1 MRSDLCRSRRSR
13 TNASRTHGRAA
24 ARSDS
29 RGAGVAGTD
38 ARRRPSGALAGDGN
52 RLRTVRARGRI
63 ASRSGGRS
71 SQCRTTQRIALDF
84 AAIKTMINEEQIA
97 LASELEMKSSTGPTI
112 AADMTDESL
121 VPRIPE
127 ELSILPVRGFVV
139 FPGTIVPLNVRRP
152 ASIQLLDE
160 TLPRTKVIGLLTQR
174 DEAMEDP
181 GPQDLYHVGTAAL
194 VLKLIRQAD
203 DHVVIIARGLDR
215 FSLRKIVATSPF
227 IRAEVD
233 LLKSISPPES
243 KEWEAEFRNLRD
255 TAARLFELTPEA
267 PEQARLMILN
277 ISSPEQLA
285 DFLAPNLNIDVAQRQ
300 AILEEPDVE
309 KRIRIVQKHISAQL
323 EIAQIQEKLQKDVA
337 SQFSDAQ
344 RRAYLRSQIKAIQHE
359 LGETETGSEEQM
371 EQLRRR
377 LEEAK
382 TPPEVMKQAERELK
396 RLDFIPPAS
405 PEFSVIVSY
414 IEIVA
419 DLPWNKLS
427 QDNLDL
433 DQAQQILDR
442 DHYDLEKVK
451 KRLIEYL
458 AVRKLNP
465 TGHGPILCFLG
476 PPGVGKTSLGQS
488 IADALGRKFVRISL
502 GGMRDEAEIRGHR
515 RTYIGSMPG
524 RIIQELRRAGTRN
537 PVFMLDEIDKIGAD
551 FRGDPASAML
561 EVLDP
566 RQNNAF
572 VDRYLD
578 VPFDLSQVIFIGTA
592 NYIDAVPEP
601 LRDRIE
607 VISLPGYTEREKLE
621 IAKRYLVRRQLE
633 ENGLKPEQ
641 IEWQDEA
648 IRRIIND
655 YTHEAGVRELE
666 RQIAS
671 VCRGIASQVARGK
684 IEHATVTPEL
694 VVEMLGPA
702 KYVRET
708 RLKTSKPGVVTGLA
722 YTPAGGEVLH
732 IEATRYPGK
741 GNVTLTGHIGEVMKE
756 SVQAALSLV
765 RSRNSEI
772 GAKAEDFRNIDVHVH
787 VPAGAVPKDGPS
799 AGVAM
804 FTALASL
811 FSNTPVRPDVAMTGE
826 ITLRGLVL
834 PIGGL
839 KEKSLAAMRAGIST
853 VIIPQLNEKDLVDVP
868 EEAKQKLKFIP
879 VENVDEVLS
888 AALERDGAPQQQAGG
903 SASSKTMAK

>member
-1 MRSDLCRSRRSR
+1 
-13 TNASRTHGRAA
+13 
-24 ARSDS
+24 
-29 RGAGVAGTD
+29 
-38 ARRRPSGALAGDGN
+38 
-52 RLRTVRARGRI
+52 
-63 ASRSGGRS
+63 
-71 SQCRTTQRIALDF
+71 
-84 AAIKTMINEEQIA
+84 
-97 LASELEMKSSTGPTI
+97 
-112 AADMTDESL
+112 
-121 VPRIPE
+121 
-127 ELSILPVRGFVV
+127 
-139 FPGTIVPLNVRRP
+139 
-152 ASIQLLDE
+152 
-160 TLPRTKVIGLLTQR
+160 
-174 DEAMEDP
+174 
-181 GPQDLYHVGTAAL
+181 
-194 VLKLIRQAD
+194 
-203 DHVVIIARGLDR
+203 
-215 FSLRKIVATSPF
+215 
-227 IRAEVD
+227 
-233 LLKSISPPES
+233 
-243 KEWEAEFRNLRD
+243 
-255 TAARLFELTPEA
+255 
-267 PEQARLMILN
+267 MILN

-359 LGETETGSEEQM
+359 LGEAETGSEEQM
-371 EQLRRR
+371 EQLRAR
-377 LEEAK
+377 LKEANP
-382 TPPEVMKQAERELK
+382 PPEVMKQAERELK

-551 FRGDPASAML
+551 FRGDPASALL

-566 RQNNAF
+566 RQNNTF

-578 VPFDLSQVIFIGTA
+578 VPFDLSQVIFIATA
-592 NYIDAVPEP
+592 NYIDGVPEP
-601 LRDRIE
+601 MRDRME

-621 IAKRYLVRRQLE
+621 IAKRYLVRRQME

-641 IEWQDEA
+641 VDWQDDA
-648 IRRIIND
+648 LRQIIND

-666 RQIAS
+666 RQIGAI
-671 VCRGIASQVARGK
+671 CRGIASRVAHGK
-684 IEHATVTPEL
+684 TEHVTVTPQL
-694 VVEMLGPA
+694 GAQMLGPA

-708 RLKTSKPGVVTGLA
+708 KLKTSKPGVVTGLA

-765 RSRNSEI
+765 RSRDGEI
-772 GAKAEDFRNIDVHVH
+772 GVKPEDFRDMDIHVH

-799 AGVAM
+799 AGIAM

-811 FSNTPVRPDVAMTGE
+811 FTNKPVRPDVAMTGE
-826 ITLRGLVL
+826 ITLRGLIL

-853 VIIPQLNEKDLVDVP
+853 VIIPKLNEKDLVDVP
-868 EEAKQKLKFIP
+868 EEAKQKLKFVP
-879 VENVDEVLS
+879 VENVDEVL
-888 AALERDGAPQQQAGG
+888 AVALEKDGAAQ
-903 SASSKTMAK
+903 SASANGTDEKGKD

>member
-1 MRSDLCRSRRSR
+1 MRPHMCRPRRGR
-13 TNASRTHGRAA
+13 TIANRSHGRAA
-24 ARSDS
+24 THPDS
-29 RGAGVAGTD
+29 RRAGVAGTN
-38 ARRRPSGALAGDGN
+38 ARRRPSGAFAGDGN
-52 RLRTVRARGRI
+52 RLRTVRTRGRV
-63 ASRSGGRS
+63 ASRSGNRS

-84 AAIKTMINEEQIA
+84 AAAKTMMNEEQIA
-97 LASELEMKSSTGPTI
+97 VPAELEMKSSIGPTI
-112 AADMTDESL
+112 AADVTDESR
-121 VPRIPE
+121 VPQIPE

-174 DEAMEDP
+174 DEAMEDA

-233 LLKSISPPES
+233 LVNSIPTPES

-255 TAARLFELTPEA
+255 SAARLFELTPEA

-277 ISSPEQLA
+277 IATPEQLA
-285 DFLAPNLNIDVAQRQ
+285 DFLAPNLNVDVAQKQ
-300 AILEEPDVE
+300 ALLEEADVE
-309 KRIRIVQKHISAQL
+309 KRIRAVQKQISAQL

-344 RRAYLRSQIKAIQHE
+344 RRAYLRSQIKAIQRE
-359 LGETETGSEEQM
+359 LGEAEGGGEEQAQ
-371 EQLRRR
+371 QLRAR

-382 TPPEVMKQAERELK
+382 PPEEVMKQAERELK

-414 IEIVA
+414 IEIIA

-427 QDNLDL
+427 KDNLDL
-433 DQAQQILDR
+433 DQAQKILDR

-465 TGHGPILCFLG
+465 QGHGAILCFLG

-502 GGMRDEAEIRGHR
+502 GGIRDEAEIRGHR

-524 RIIQELRRAGTRN
+524 RIIQELRHAGTRN

-551 FRGDPASAML
+551 FRGDPASALL

-592 NYIDAVPEP
+592 NYIEGVPEP

-621 IAKRYLVRRQLE
+621 IAKRYLVRRQIE

-641 IEWQDEA
+641 CEFKEDA
-648 IRRIIND
+648 IRQIIND

-666 RQIAS
+666 RQIGAI
-671 VCRGIASQVARGK
+671 CRGIASRVARGK
-684 IEHATVTPEL
+684 TEHVTVTPEL
-694 VVEMLGPA
+694 VAEMLGPA
-702 KYVRET
+702 KYVRES

-756 SVQAALSLV
+756 SVQAAYSLV
-765 RSRNSEI
+765 RSRDSEI
-772 GAKAEDFRNIDVHVH
+772 GAKAEDFRNVDVHVH

-826 ITLRGLVL
+826 ITLRGLIL

-853 VIIPQLNEKDLVDVP
+853 VIIPKLNEKDLVDVP
-868 EEAKQKLKFIP
+868 EEAKQKLKFVA
-879 VENVDEVLS
+879 VENVDEVL
-888 AALERDGAPQQQAGG
+888 AIALEKNGARP
-903 SASSKTMAK
+903 ASQKKRS

>member
-1 MRSDLCRSRRSR
+1 MSAKELSTLR
-13 TNASRTHGRAA
+13 ASVE
-24 ARSDS
+24 SK
-29 RGAGVAGTD
+29 
-38 ARRRPSGALAGDGN
+38 P
-52 RLRTVRARGRI
+52 
-63 ASRSGGRS
+63 
-71 SQCRTTQRIALDF
+71 
-84 AAIKTMINEEQIA
+84 
-97 LASELEMKSSTGPTI
+97 GPQSTI
-112 AADMTDESL
+112 AAGTGESQM
-121 VPRIPE
+121 PHIPE
-127 ELSILPVRGFVV
+127 ELSILPVRGLVI
-139 FPGTIVPLNVRRP
+139 FPGTIIPLNVQRA
-152 ASIQLLDE
+152 ASLKLLDD
-160 TLPRTKVIGLLTQR
+160 TLPRTKVIGLVTQR
-174 DEAMEDP
+174 DEKKEDP
-181 GPQDLYHVGTAAL
+181 EPQDLYTVGTAAL
-194 VLKLIRQAD
+194 VLKLLRQEED
-203 DHVVIIARGLDR
+203 NVLVIVQGLKR

-227 IRAEVD
+227 IRAEID
-233 LLKSISPPES
+233 LPESILPAES
-243 KEWEAEFRNLRD
+243 KEWEATFRNLRD
-255 TAARLFELTPEA
+255 SAARLFELAPDA

-277 ISSPEQLA
+277 IESPEQLA
-285 DFLAPNLNIDVAQRQ
+285 DFLAPNLNVDVAQKQ
-300 AILEEPDVE
+300 ALLEELDVE
-309 KRIRIVQKHISAQL
+309 KRVSAIQKQISAQL
-323 EIAQIQEKLQKDVA
+323 EIAEIQQKLQKDVA
-337 SQFSDAQ
+337 SQFTDAQ
-344 RRAYLRSQIKAIQHE
+344 RRAYLRSQLKAIQRE
-359 LGETETGSEEQM
+359 LGEAEGGGEEQAQ
-371 EQLRRR
+371 QLRAR

-382 TPPEVMKQAERELK
+382 PPEEVMKQAERELK

-414 IEIVA
+414 IEIIA

-427 QDNLDL
+427 EDNLDL
-433 DQAQQILDR
+433 EQAQKILDR

-465 TGHGPILCFLG
+465 QGHGAILCFLG

-524 RIIQELRRAGTRN
+524 RIIQELRRCGTRN
-537 PVFMLDEIDKIGAD
+537 PVFMLDEIDKLGAD
-551 FRGDPASAML
+551 FRGDPASALL

-578 VPFDLSQVIFIGTA
+578 VPFDLSDVIFIGTA
-592 NYIDAVPEP
+592 NYIGGVPEP

-621 IAKRYLVRRQLE
+621 IAKRYLIKRQLE

-648 IRRIIND
+648 LRQIIDD

-666 RQIAS
+666 RQIAA
-671 VCRGIASQVARGK
+671 VCRGIAAQVARGK
-684 IEHATVTPEL
+684 TELVTVTPQL
-694 VVEMLGPA
+694 MAEMLGPA

-708 RLKTSKPGVVTGLA
+708 KLKTSKPGVVTGLA
-722 YTPAGGEVLH
+722 YTPTGGEVLH

-741 GNVTLTGHIGEVMKE
+741 GNVTLTGQIGEVMKE
-756 SVQAALSLV
+756 SVQAALSLL
-765 RSRNSEI
+765 RSRDGQLGVHS
-772 GAKAEDFRNIDVHVH
+772 EDFRKMDIHVH

-799 AGVAM
+799 AGIAM

-811 FSNTPVRPDVAMTGE
+811 FSNRPVRSDVAMTGE

-853 VIIPQLNEKDLVDVP
+853 VIIPKLNEKDLVDVP
-868 EEAKQKLKFIP
+868 EEAKQKIKFVP
-879 VENVDEVLS
+879 VENVDEVL
-888 AALERDGAPQQQAGG
+888 AVALEKNGAQSP
-903 SASSKTMAK
+903 ASERKST

>member
-1 MRSDLCRSRRSR
+1 MEP
-13 TNASRTHGRAA
+13 A
-24 ARSDS
+24 
-29 RGAGVAGTD
+29 
-38 ARRRPSGALAGDGN
+38 
-52 RLRTVRARGRI
+52 
-63 ASRSGGRS
+63 
-71 SQCRTTQRIALDF
+71 
-84 AAIKTMINEEQIA
+84 
-97 LASELEMKSSTGPTI
+97 ELEMKSGDAASPAI
-112 AADMTDESL
+112 VADMSEQTKT
-121 VPRIPE
+121 PKIPE
-127 ELSILPVRGFVV
+127 ELSVLPVRGFVV

-152 ASIQLLDE
+152 ASIALLDE

-174 DEAMEDP
+174 DEAQDDP
-181 GPQDLYHVGTAAL
+181 QPQDLYPVGTAAL
-194 VLKLIRQAD
+194 VLKMIRQAD
-203 DHVVIIARGLDR
+203 DHVVLIARGLQR
-215 FSLRKIVATSPF
+215 FTLRKIVATSPF
-227 IRAEVD
+227 LRAEID
-233 LLKSISPPES
+233 LMKSTSPAAS
-243 KEWEAEFRNLRD
+243 KEWEAKFRNLRD
-255 TAARLFELTPEA
+255 SAARLFELTPET
-267 PEQARLMILN
+267 PEQARLMVLN
-277 ISSPEQLA
+277 IEDPEQLA
-285 DFLAPNLNIDVAQRQ
+285 DFLAPNLNVDVAQKQ
-300 AILEEPDVE
+300 GILEEPNVE
-309 KRIRIVQKHISAQL
+309 KRVEVVQKQISAQL

-359 LGETETGSEEQM
+359 LGEDETGSEEQM
-371 EQLRRR
+371 EQLRDR
-377 LEEAK
+377 LKEANP
-382 TPPEVMKQAERELK
+382 PPEVMKQAERELK
-396 RLDFIPPAS
+396 RLDIIPPAS
-405 PEFSVIVSY
+405 PEYSVIVSY
-414 IEIVA
+414 VEIIA
-419 DLPWNKLS
+419 DLPWNKFS
-427 QDNLDL
+427 EDHIDL

-451 KRLIEYL
+451 RRLIEFL

-465 TGHGPILCFLG
+465 QGHGAILCFLG

-524 RIIQELRRAGTRN
+524 RIIQELRRVGTRN

-592 NYIDAVPEP
+592 NYIDGIPEP

-641 IEWQDEA
+641 AEFKEDA
-648 IRRIIND
+648 IRKIIND

-666 RQIAS
+666 RQIGAICRSVAS
-671 VCRGIASQVARGK
+671 KCARGECQH
-684 IEHATVTPEL
+684 IDVTPEF
-694 VVEMLGPA
+694 VEQTLGPA
-702 KYVRET
+702 RYVRESK
-708 RLKTSKPGVVTGLA
+708 LKTSQPGVVTGLA
-722 YTPAGGEVLH
+722 YTPYGGEVLH

-741 GNVTLTGHIGEVMKE
+741 GNVTLTGQIGNVMKE

-765 RSRNSEI
+765 RSRDGQI
-772 GAKAEDFRNIDVHVH
+772 GLKPEDFKDMDIHVH

-799 AGVAM
+799 AGIAM

-811 FSNTPVRPDVAMTGE
+811 FANKPVRPDVAMTGE

-853 VIIPQLNEKDLVDVP
+853 VIIPKLNEKDLVDVP
-868 EEAKQKLKFIP
+868 EEAKQKLKFVP
-879 VENVDEVLS
+879 VENVDEVLA
-888 AALERDGAPQQQAGG
+888 AALEK
-903 SASSKTMAK
+903 SSGHKPTRPATPATNGEGKD

>member
-1 MRSDLCRSRRSR
+1 ML
-13 TNASRTHGRAA
+13 
-24 ARSDS
+24 
-29 RGAGVAGTD
+29 
-38 ARRRPSGALAGDGN
+38 
-52 RLRTVRARGRI
+52 
-63 ASRSGGRS
+63 
-71 SQCRTTQRIALDF
+71 
-84 AAIKTMINEEQIA
+84 NEEPFDLQA
-97 LASELEMKSSTGPTI
+97 TELEAKSAPSQAI
-112 AADMTDESL
+112 AADLSDDAAT
-121 VPRIPE
+121 PRIPE

-152 ASIQLLDE
+152 ASIELLDE

-174 DEAMEDP
+174 DEAKEDP
-181 GPQDLYHVGTAAL
+181 EPQDLYSVGTAAL
-194 VLKLIRQAD
+194 VLKMIRQAD
-203 DHVVIIARGLDR
+203 DHVVIIARGLQR
-215 FSLRKIVATSPF
+215 FTLRKMVATSPF

-233 LLKSISPPES
+233 LMKSISPPES
-243 KEWEAEFRNLRD
+243 KEWEATFRNLRD
-255 TAARLFELTPEA
+255 SAAHLFELSPET
-267 PEQARLMILN
+267 PEQARLMVLN
-277 ISSPEQLA
+277 ITDPEQLA
-285 DFLAPNLNIDVAQRQ
+285 DFLAPNLNVDVSQKQ
-300 AILEEPDVE
+300 AILEQPDVA
-309 KRIRIVQKHISAQL
+309 KRVEFVQKHISAQL

-344 RRAYLRSQIKAIQHE
+344 RRAYLRSQIKAIQNE
-359 LGETETGSEEQM
+359 LGEGESGSEEQVA
-371 EQLRRR
+371 QLRER
-377 LEEAK
+377 LTKAEA
-382 TPPEVMKQAERELK
+382 PAEVMAQAERELK

-405 PEFSVIVSY
+405 PEYSVIVSY
-414 IEIVA
+414 IEIIA
-419 DLPWNKLS
+419 DLPWNKFS
-427 QDNLDL
+427 EDHIDL

-451 KRLIEYL
+451 RRLIEYL

-465 TGHGPILCFLG
+465 RGHGPILCFLG

-551 FRGDPASAML
+551 FRGDPASALL

-592 NYIDAVPEP
+592 NYIDGVPEP

-641 IEWQDEA
+641 CEFQEEA

-666 RQIAS
+666 RQIGAICRSVAS
-671 VCRGIASQVARGK
+671 KCARG
-684 IEHATVTPEL
+684 ECAHVDVTPEF
-694 VVEMLGPA
+694 VEQTLGPA
-702 KYVRET
+702 RYVRESK
-708 RLKTSKPGVVTGLA
+708 LKTSQPGVVTGLA
-722 YTPAGGEVLH
+722 YTPYGGEVLH
-732 IEATRYPGK
+732 IEATRYAGK
-741 GNVTLTGHIGEVMKE
+741 GNVTLTGQIGNVMKE

-765 RSRNSEI
+765 RSRNGQI
-772 GAKAEDFRNIDVHVH
+772 GVKAEDFKDMDIHVH

-799 AGVAM
+799 AGIAM

-811 FSNTPVRPDVAMTGE
+811 FTNKPVRPDVAMTGE

-853 VIIPQLNEKDLVDVP
+853 VIIPKLNEKDLVDVP
-868 EEAKQKLKFIP
+868 EEAKQKLKFVP
-879 VENVDEVLS
+879 VENVDEVL
-888 AALERDGAPQQQAGG
+888 AVALEKSGSPEPAPPAAVDGNG
-903 SASSKTMAK
+903 KD

>member
-1 MRSDLCRSRRSR
+1 MSEEQIMAL
-13 TNASRTHGRAA
+13 RADTGA
-24 ARSDS
+24 KPGTDS
-29 RGAGVAGTD
+29 TIAAGTD
-38 ARRRPSGALAGDGN
+38 ES
-52 RLRTVRARGRI
+52 RL
-63 ASRSGGRS
+63 
-71 SQCRTTQRIALDF
+71 
-84 AAIKTMINEEQIA
+84 
-97 LASELEMKSSTGPTI
+97 
-112 AADMTDESL
+112 
-121 VPRIPE
+121 PRIPE

-139 FPGTIVPLNVRRP
+139 FPGTVVPLNIQRA
-152 ASIQLLDE
+152 ASIKLLDD

-174 DEAMEDP
+174 DETKEDP
-181 GPQDLYHVGTAAL
+181 EPQDLYPVGTAAL
-194 VLKLIRQAD
+194 VLKLLRQAD
-203 DHVVIIARGLDR
+203 DHVLVIAQGLRR
-215 FSLRKIVATSPF
+215 FSLRKLVATSPF
-227 IRAEVD
+227 LRTEID
-233 LLKSISPPES
+233 LLKSVSPPES
-243 KEWEAEFRNLRD
+243 KEWEATFRNLRD
-255 TAARLFELTPEA
+255 SAARLFELTPDA
-267 PEQARLMILN
+267 PEQARLMVLN
-277 ISSPEQLA
+277 SENAEQLA
-285 DFLAPNLNIDVAQRQ
+285 DFLAPNLNVDVAQKQ
-300 AILEEPDVE
+300 AILEELDVE
-309 KRIRIVQKHISAQL
+309 KRVRAVQKHISAQL
-323 EIAQIQEKLQKDVA
+323 EIAEIQQKLQKDVA

-359 LGETETGSEEQM
+359 LGEGEAGSEEQAQ
-371 EQLRRR
+371 QLRSR

-382 TPPEVMKQAERELK
+382 PPAEVMKQAERELK

-414 IEIVA
+414 IEIIA

-465 TGHGPILCFLG
+465 QGHGAILCFLG

-551 FRGDPASAML
+551 FRGDPASALL

-566 RQNNAF
+566 RQNNTF

-592 NYIDAVPEP
+592 NYIDGVPEP

-641 IEWQDEA
+641 CEWQEEA
-648 IRRIIND
+648 LRRIIND

-666 RQIAS
+666 RQIGAICRS
-671 VCRGIASQVARGK
+671 VAAKCARGECDK
-684 IEHATVTPEL
+684 VVVAPEF
-694 VVEMLGPA
+694 VAQTLGPA
-702 KYVRET
+702 RYVRES
-708 RLKTSKPGVVTGLA
+708 RLKTSQPGVVTGLA
-722 YTPAGGEVLH
+722 YTPYGGEVLH

-741 GNVTLTGHIGEVMKE
+741 GNITLTGQIGNVMKE

-765 RSRNSEI
+765 RSRASQLEV
-772 GAKAEDFRNIDVHVH
+772 KAEDFREMDIHVH

-799 AGVAM
+799 AGIAM

-826 ITLRGLVL
+826 VTLRGLVL

-853 VIIPQLNEKDLVDVP
+853 VIIPKLNEKDLVDVP

-879 VENVDEVLS
+879 VENVDEVL
-888 AALERDGAPQQQAGG
+888 AVALEKDGARP
-903 SASSKTMAK
+903 SASESKSA

>member
-1 MRSDLCRSRRSR
+1 MSGKELS
-13 TNASRTHGRAA
+13 TLQV
-24 ARSDS
+24 
-29 RGAGVAGTD
+29 GAEAKTAGEGTI
-38 ARRRPSGALAGDGN
+38 P
-52 RLRTVRARGRI
+52 
-63 ASRSGGRS
+63 
-71 SQCRTTQRIALDF
+71 
-84 AAIKTMINEEQIA
+84 AAIDQSGM
-97 LASELEMKSSTGPTI
+97 
-112 AADMTDESL
+112 
-121 VPRIPE
+121 PRIPE
-127 ELSILPVRGFVV
+127 ELSILPVRGLVI
-139 FPGTIVPLNVRRP
+139 FPGTIIPLNIQRA
-152 ASIQLLDE
+152 ASLKLLDD

-174 DEAMEDP
+174 DVAKEDP
-181 GPQDLYHVGTAAL
+181 APQDLYTVGTAAL
-194 VLKLIRQAD
+194 VLKLLRQTED
-203 DHVVIIARGLDR
+203 NVLVIVQGLRR
-215 FSLRKIVATSPF
+215 FNLRRVVATSPF
-227 IRAEVD
+227 LRAEID
-233 LLKSISPPES
+233 LSESILPPAS
-243 KEWEAEFRNLRD
+243 KEWEATFRNLRD
-255 TAARLFELTPEA
+255 SAARLFELAPDA
-267 PEQARLMILN
+267 PEQARLTILN
-277 ISSPEQLA
+277 IESPEQLA
-285 DFLAPNLNIDVAQRQ
+285 DFLAPNLNVDVGQKQ
-300 AILEEPDVE
+300 TLLEEFDVE
-309 KRIRIVQKHISAQL
+309 KRVKAIQKQISAQL
-323 EIAQIQEKLQKDVA
+323 EIAEIQQKLQKDVA

-344 RRAYLRSQIKAIQHE
+344 RRAYLRSQIKAIQRE
-359 LGETETGSEEQM
+359 LGEAEGGSEEQAQ
-371 EQLRRR
+371 QLRAR

-382 TPPEVMKQAERELK
+382 PPEEVMKQAERELK
-396 RLDFIPPAS
+396 RLDFIPSAS

-414 IEIVA
+414 IEIIA

-427 QDNLDL
+427 EDNLDL
-433 DQAQQILDR
+433 DQAQKILDR

-451 KRLIEYL
+451 KRLIKYL

-465 TGHGPILCFLG
+465 QGHGAILCFLG

-524 RIIQELRRAGTRN
+524 RIIQELRRCGTRN

-551 FRGDPASAML
+551 FRGDPASALL

-592 NYIDAVPEP
+592 NYIDGVPEP

-621 IAKRYLVRRQLE
+621 IARRYLIRRQLE

-641 IEWQDEA
+641 IDWQDEA

-684 IEHATVTPEL
+684 TEHATITPEL

-708 RLKTSKPGVVTGLA
+708 KLKTSKPGVVTGLA

-756 SVQAALSLV
+756 SVQAAFSLV

-772 GAKAEDFRNIDVHVH
+772 GAKGEDFRNIDVHVH

-853 VIIPQLNEKDLVDVP
+853 VIIPKLNEKDLVDVP

-879 VENVDEVLS
+879 VENVDEVLA
-888 AALERDGAPQQQAGG
+888 AALEKNGAAP
-903 SASSKTMAK
+903 SPDSKAA

>member
-1 MRSDLCRSRRSR
+1 MSDEQPIKALHEGSSPAD
-13 TNASRTHGRAA
+13 TTGI
-24 ARSDS
+24 
-29 RGAGVAGTD
+29 VAPAVVD
-38 ARRRPSGALAGDGN
+38 
-52 RLRTVRARGRI
+52 
-63 ASRSGGRS
+63 
-71 SQCRTTQRIALDF
+71 
-84 AAIKTMINEEQIA
+84 E
-97 LASELEMKSSTGPTI
+97 KS
-112 AADMTDESL
+112 M
-121 VPRIPE
+121 PRIPE
-127 ELSILPVRGFVV
+127 TLSILPIRGFVV
-139 FPGTIVPLNVRRP
+139 FPGTVVPLTIGRP
-152 ASIQLLDE
+152 GTIKLLDE
-160 TLPRTKVIGLLTQR
+160 TLPLTKVLGLVAQR
-174 DEAMEDP
+174 DETTEDP
-181 GPQDLYHVGTAAL
+181 TPPELYSVGTAAR

-203 DHVVIIARGLDR
+203 DRVLVIVQGLRR
-215 FSLRKIVATSPF
+215 FALRKIVATSPYL
-227 IRAEVD
+227 RAEVD
-233 LLKSISPPES
+233 LLNSVSPPES
-243 KEWEAEFRNLRD
+243 KEWKATFKNLRD
-255 TAARLFELTPEA
+255 SATQLFELTPET

-277 ISSPEQLA
+277 IDSPEQLA
-285 DFLAPNLNIDVAQRQ
+285 DFLAPNLNVDVAEKQ
-300 AILEEPDVE
+300 AILEELDLQ
-309 KRIRIVQKHISAQL
+309 KRVARVQKHISAQL

-359 LGETETGSEEQM
+359 LGEGETGGEEQV
-371 EQLRRR
+371 EQLRKR
-377 LEEAK
+377 LEDAK
-382 TPPEVMKQAERELK
+382 PPEEVMKQAERELK

-405 PEFSVIVSY
+405 PEYSVIVSY
-414 IEIVA
+414 VEIVA

-427 QDNLDL
+427 EDNLDL
-433 DQAQQILDR
+433 DQAQKILDR

-451 KRLIEYL
+451 KRLIEFL

-465 TGHGPILCFLG
+465 NGHGPILCFLG

-524 RIIQELRRAGTRN
+524 RIIQELRRVGTRN

-551 FRGDPASAML
+551 FRGDPASALL

-592 NYIDAVPEP
+592 NYIEGVPEP

-641 IEWQDEA
+641 CEFQEDA

-666 RQIAS
+666 RQIGAICRS
-671 VCRGIASQVARGK
+671 VAAKCARG
-684 IEHATVTPEL
+684 ECQHVDVTPEF
-694 VVEMLGPA
+694 VGQTLGPA
-702 KYVRET
+702 RYVRESK
-708 RLKTSKPGVVTGLA
+708 LKTSQPGVVTGLA
-722 YTPAGGEVLH
+722 YTPYGGEVLH

-741 GNVTLTGHIGEVMKE
+741 GNVTLTGQIGNVMKE

-765 RSRNSEI
+765 RSRDGQI
-772 GAKAEDFRNIDVHVH
+772 GAKADDFKESDIHVH

-853 VIIPQLNEKDLVDVP
+853 VIIPKLNEKDLVDVP
-868 EEAKQKLKFIP
+868 EEAKQKLKFVP
-879 VENVDEVLS
+879 VETVDEVLD
-888 AALERDGAPQQQAGG
+888 AALEKKPAPATG
-903 SASSKTMAK
+903 SEISPPVGPKL

>member
-1 MRSDLCRSRRSR
+1 
-13 TNASRTHGRAA
+13 
-24 ARSDS
+24 
-29 RGAGVAGTD
+29 
-38 ARRRPSGALAGDGN
+38 
-52 RLRTVRARGRI
+52 
-63 ASRSGGRS
+63 
-71 SQCRTTQRIALDF
+71 
-84 AAIKTMINEEQIA
+84 MINEEQIA

-174 DEAMEDP
+174 DEAVEDP

-233 LLKSISPPES
+233 LVSSISPPES
-243 KEWEAEFRNLRD
+243 KEWEATFRNLRD
-255 TAARLFELTPEA
+255 SAARLFELTPEA

-359 LGETETGSEEQM
+359 LGEAETGSEEQM
-371 EQLRRR
+371 EQLRAR
-377 LEEAK
+377 LKEANP
-382 TPPEVMKQAERELK
+382 PPEVMKQAERELK

-551 FRGDPASAML
+551 FRGDPASALL

-566 RQNNAF
+566 RQNNTF

-578 VPFDLSQVIFIGTA
+578 VPFDLSQVIFIATA
-592 NYIDAVPEP
+592 NYIDGVPEP
-601 LRDRIE
+601 MRDRME

-621 IAKRYLVRRQLE
+621 IAKRYLVRRQME

-641 IEWQDEA
+641 VDWQDDA
-648 IRRIIND
+648 LRQIIND

-666 RQIAS
+666 RQIGAI
-671 VCRGIASQVARGK
+671 CRGIASRVAHGK
-684 IEHATVTPEL
+684 TEHVTVTPQL
-694 VVEMLGPA
+694 GAQMLGPA

-708 RLKTSKPGVVTGLA
+708 KLKTSKPGVVTGLA

-765 RSRNSEI
+765 RSRNGEI
-772 GAKAEDFRNIDVHVH
+772 GVKPEDFRDMDIHVH

-799 AGVAM
+799 AGIAM

-811 FSNTPVRPDVAMTGE
+811 FTNKPVRPDVAMTGE
-826 ITLRGLVL
+826 ITLRGLIL

-853 VIIPQLNEKDLVDVP
+853 VIIPKLNEKDLVDVP
-868 EEAKQKLKFIP
+868 EEAKQKLKFVP
-879 VENVDEVLS
+879 VENVDEVL
-888 AALERDGAPQQQAGG
+888 AVALEKDDAAQ
-903 SASSKTMAK
+903 SASANGTDEKGED

>member
-1 MRSDLCRSRRSR
+1 MSDQEISALQP
-13 TNASRTHGRAA
+13 
-24 ARSDS
+24 
-29 RGAGVAGTD
+29 GA
-38 ARRRPSGALAGDGN
+38 
-52 RLRTVRARGRI
+52 
-63 ASRSGGRS
+63 
-71 SQCRTTQRIALDF
+71 
-84 AAIKTMINEEQIA
+84 
-97 LASELEMKSSTGPTI
+97 ELKPGPQDTI
-112 AADMTDESL
+112 AAITDQSQA
-121 VPRIPE
+121 PRIPE
-127 ELSILPVRGFVV
+127 ELSILPMRGFVV
-139 FPGTIVPLNVRRP
+139 FPGTVVPLNVQRA
-152 ASIQLLDE
+152 ASLKLLDE

-174 DEAMEDP
+174 DETKEDP
-181 GPQDLYHVGTAAL
+181 EPQDLHSVGTAAL
-194 VLKLIRQAD
+194 VLKLLRQSD
-203 DHVVIIARGLDR
+203 DHVVVIAQGLRR
-215 FSLRKIVATSPF
+215 FSLRKIIATSPF
-227 IRAEVD
+227 LRVEVD
-233 LLKSISPPES
+233 LPNSISPPQT
-243 KEWEAEFRNLRD
+243 KEWEATFRNLRD
-255 TAARLFELTPEA
+255 SAAKLFELTPDA
-267 PEQARLMILN
+267 PEQVRLMILN
-277 ISSPEQLA
+277 IDNAEQLA
-285 DFLAPNLNIDVAQRQ
+285 DFLAPNLNIDVGEKQ
-300 AILEEPDVE
+300 AILEELDVE
-309 KRIRIVQKHISAQL
+309 KRVRAVQKHISAQL
-323 EIAQIQEKLQKDVA
+323 EIAEIQQRLQKD
-337 SQFSDAQ
+337 
-344 RRAYLRSQIKAIQHE
+344 
-359 LGETETGSEEQM
+359 
-371 EQLRRR
+371 
-377 LEEAK
+377 
-382 TPPEVMKQAERELK
+382 
-396 RLDFIPPAS
+396 
-405 PEFSVIVSY
+405 
-414 IEIVA
+414 
-419 DLPWNKLS
+419 
-427 QDNLDL
+427 
-433 DQAQQILDR
+433 
-442 DHYDLEKVK
+442 
-451 KRLIEYL
+451 L
-458 AVRKLNP
+458 ALRKLNP
-465 TGHGPILCFLG
+465 QGHGAILCFLG

-524 RIIQELRRAGTRN
+524 RIIQELRRCGTRN

-551 FRGDPASAML
+551 FRGDPASALL

-566 RQNNAF
+566 RQNDKF

-592 NYIDAVPEP
+592 NYIDGVPEP

-621 IAKRYLVRRQLE
+621 IARRYLLTRQLE

-641 IEWQDEA
+641 IDWQDEA

-684 IEHATVTPEL
+684 TEHATITPEL

-708 RLKTSKPGVVTGLA
+708 KLKTSKPGVVTGLA

-756 SVQAALSLV
+756 SVQAAFSLV

-772 GAKAEDFRNIDVHVH
+772 SDKAEDFRDIDVHVH

-799 AGVAM
+799 AGIAM

-888 AALERDGAPQQQAGG
+888 AALERDGATP
-903 SASSKTMAK
+903 SPDSKAT

>member
-1 MRSDLCRSRRSR
+1 MSDQEISALQP
-13 TNASRTHGRAA
+13 
-24 ARSDS
+24 
-29 RGAGVAGTD
+29 GA
-38 ARRRPSGALAGDGN
+38 
-52 RLRTVRARGRI
+52 
-63 ASRSGGRS
+63 
-71 SQCRTTQRIALDF
+71 
-84 AAIKTMINEEQIA
+84 
-97 LASELEMKSSTGPTI
+97 ELKPGPQSTI
-112 AADMTDESL
+112 AATTDQAQT
-121 VPRIPE
+121 PRIPE
-127 ELSILPVRGFVV
+127 ELSILPMRGFVV
-139 FPGTIVPLNVRRP
+139 FPGTVVPLNVQRA
-152 ASIQLLDE
+152 ASLKLLDE
-160 TLPRTKVIGLLTQR
+160 TLPRTKVIGLVTQR
-174 DEAMEDP
+174 DETKEDP
-181 GPQDLYHVGTAAL
+181 EPQDLHSVGTAAL
-194 VLKLIRQAD
+194 VLKLLRQSD
-203 DHVVIIARGLDR
+203 DHVVVIAQGLR
-215 FSLRKIVATSPF
+215 RLSLRKIIATSPF
-227 IRAEVD
+227 LRAEVD
-233 LLKSISPPES
+233 LPKAISPPKT
-243 KEWEAEFRNLRD
+243 KEWEATFRNLRD
-255 TAARLFELTPEA
+255 SAAKLFELTPDA
-267 PEQARLMILN
+267 PEQVSLMILN
-277 ISSPEQLA
+277 IDNAEQLA
-285 DFLAPNLNIDVAQRQ
+285 DFLASNLNIDVAEKQ
-300 AILEEPDVE
+300 AILEELDVE
-309 KRIRIVQKHISAQL
+309 KRVRAVQQHVSAQL
-323 EIAQIQEKLQKDVA
+323 EIAEIQQRLQRDVA

-344 RRAYLRSQIKAIQHE
+344 RRAYLRSQIKAIQRE
-359 LGETETGSEEQM
+359 LGEAEAGSEEQAQ
-371 EQLRRR
+371 QLRKR
-377 LEEAK
+377 LEEAN
-382 TPPEVMKQAERELK
+382 PPEAVMKQAERELK

-427 QDNLDL
+427 KDNLDL

-465 TGHGPILCFLG
+465 QGHGAILCFLG

-551 FRGDPASAML
+551 FRGDPASALL

-592 NYIDAVPEP
+592 NYIEGVPEP

-607 VISLPGYTEREKLE
+607 VISIPGYTEREKLE
-621 IAKRYLVRRQLE
+621 IAKRYLVKRQLE
-633 ENGLKPEQ
+633 ENGLKPDQ
-641 IEWQDEA
+641 CEWQEEA
-648 IRRIIND
+648 LRRVIND

-666 RQIAS
+666 RQIAA
-671 VCRGIASQVARGK
+671 VCRGIAAQVARGK
-684 IEHATVTPEL
+684 IERATVTPEM
-694 VVEMLGPA
+694 VAEMLGPP

-708 RLKTSKPGVVTGLA
+708 KLKTSNPGVVTGLA
-722 YTPAGGEVLH
+722 YTPAGGEILH

-756 SVQAALSLV
+756 SVQAALSLL
-765 RSRNSEI
+765 RSRDGQLGVKS
-772 GAKAEDFRNIDVHVH
+772 EDFRKMDLHVH

-799 AGVAM
+799 AGIAM

-811 FSNTPVRPDVAMTGE
+811 FSNRPVRPDVAMTGE

-853 VIIPQLNEKDLVDVP
+853 VIIPKLNEKDLVDVP
-868 EEAKQKLKFIP
+868 EEVKQKIKFVP
-879 VENVDEVLS
+879 VENVDEVL
-888 AALERDGAPQQQAGG
+888 AVALEKNGATKQQAGG
-903 SASSKTMAK
+903 SASPKTMENNRGKAA